1 MLSCFWNW
9 KFWDFM
15 NCHYPFIS
23 GEGTSYN
30 NTAMIWI
37 PINTFGPLRK
47 GDVSMVK
54 VTYVTPQVTQLL
66 VDINNIRLSF
76 FQQIYIIDQ
85 VWGQDDIDH
94 ILLCNFRHSTKLRYI
109 KTEQKAHVAYLDS
122 ISGWRIRF
130 MLPLG
135 TGRDIITI
143 NYPEIKFAVCT
154 EHIWPISTFTLLLYR
169 MF

>member
-1 MLSCFWNW
+1 MHIESAQGNYTNSWINFFSSIQKGKNSILVKLLHLHIKCYSIAVNSLCTQMLSCFWNW
-9 KFWDFM
+9 TFWDFM

-30 NTAMIWI
+30 NIVMIWI

-76 FQQIYIIDQ
+76 LQQIYIIDQ
-85 VWGQDDIDH
+85 VWGQDDC
-94 ILLCNFRHSTKLRYI
+94 ILITFFYAI
-109 KTEQKAHVAYLDS
+109 
-122 ISGWRIRF
+122 F
-130 MLPLG
+130 G
-135 TGRDIITI
+135 TVQSWGI
-143 NYPEIKFAVCT
+143 
-154 EHIWPISTFTLLLYR
+154 
-169 MF
+169 